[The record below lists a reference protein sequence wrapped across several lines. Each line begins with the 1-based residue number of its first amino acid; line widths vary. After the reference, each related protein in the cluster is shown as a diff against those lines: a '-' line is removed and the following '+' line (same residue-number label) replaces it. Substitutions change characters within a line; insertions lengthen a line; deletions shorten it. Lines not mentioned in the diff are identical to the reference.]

1 VLNAL
6 FNQVQGDSNLK
17 NKIKILAVTQGQDQM
32 AAKMWKAVQKVPFP
46 VVPDQD
52 RKLSKA
58 LNFSPYPVTVI
69 LDKNGKVLWAHIGA
83 MEDAGDGMKGIKQV
97 VK

>member
-46 VVPDQD
+46 MIPDQD

-69 LDKNGKVLWAHIGA
+69 LDKKGKVLWAHIGA
-83 MEDAGDGMKGIKQV
+83 MEDAGEGMKGIKQV

>member
-1 VLNAL
+1 
-6 FNQVQGDSNLK
+6 VQGDSNLK

-52 RKLSKA
+52 RKMSKA

-69 LDKNGKVLWAHIGA
+69 LDKKGKVLWVHIGS
-83 MEDAGDGMKGIKQV
+83 MEDAGDAMKGIKQV